1 MKTTWTHS
9 PLRSF
14 FWSGEALR
22 SRNVSAVVL
31 SGRVAVP
38 ALPARLVADCEREIA
53 GQLDLAPGEVEA
65 LALARAR
72 ARWPAYRQCLQMLSD
87 WLHANGLPTV
97 LAASDPALMACRSVR
112 YHHDGTLYGGAAFC
126 NLFLSEDCGL
136 DLHFPGVNCRVP
148 LSRGTVVIFDTGQAH
163 ALVERSS
170 GQLYRA
176 DGRPTPAQTQLFL
189 SWELPIEHAEV
200 QRALQLAF
208 DVDPLT
214 ASRLDQAQ
222 LWLKGAP
229 ARVCPESGRWLGDD
243 GLSAG

>member
-1 MKTTWTHS
+1 LKSIGAPST
-9 PLRSF
+9 LRSF
-14 FWSGEALR
+14 FWSGETLR
-22 SRNVSAVVL
+22 SRNVSAMVL

-38 ALPARLVADCEREIA
+38 ALPARLVADCDQEIA
-53 GQLDLAPGEVEA
+53 GQLDLAPGEVKA

-87 WLHANGLPTV
+87 WLHTRGLPTV
-97 LAASDPALMACRSVR
+97 LACSDPALMACRSVR
-112 YHHDGTLYGGAAFC
+112 YHHDGTHYGGAAFC

-136 DLHFPGVNCRVP
+136 DLHFPGADCRVP
-148 LSRGTVVIFDTGQAH
+148 LSRGTVVIFDTSQAH

-170 GQLYRA
+170 GKLYRA
-176 DGRPTPAQTQLFL
+176 DGHPTPVQTQLFL

-200 QRALQLAF
+200 QRALHIAL

-214 ASRLDQAQ
+214 ASRLEQAQ
-222 LWLKGAP
+222 VWLNGAP
-229 ARVCPESGRWLGDD
+229 SRVCPESGQWLGHD

>member
-1 MKTTWTHS
+1 M
-9 PLRSF
+9 
-14 FWSGEALR
+14 
-22 SRNVSAVVL
+22 VL

-38 ALPARLVADCEREIA
+38 ALPARLVADCDQEIA

-72 ARWPAYRQCLQMLSD
+72 VRWPAYRQCLQMLSD
-87 WLHANGLPTV
+87 WLQARGLPTV
-97 LAASDPALMACRSVR
+97 LACRDPALMACRSVR
-112 YHHDGTLYGGAAFC
+112 YHHDGTHYGGAAFC

-136 DLHFPGVNCRVP
+136 DLHFPSADCRVP

-170 GQLYRA
+170 GKLYRA
-176 DGRPTPAQTQLFL
+176 DGDPAPAQTQLFL

-208 DVDPLT
+208 DVEPLT

-222 LWLKGAP
+222 VWLNGAP
-229 ARVCPESGRWLGDD
+229 ASVCPESGRWL
-243 GLSAG
+243 AGYT

>member
-1 MKTTWTHS
+1 MEATRVDS

-31 SGRVAVP
+31 SGTVPVP
-38 ALPARLVADCEREIA
+38 ALPARLVADCEREID
-53 GQLDLAPGEVEA
+53 GQVGLAPGDVEA
-65 LALARAR
+65 LSLARAR
-72 ARWPAYRQCLQMLSD
+72 VRWPAYRQCVQALSD
-87 WLHANGLPTV
+87 WMCALALQEV
-97 LAASDPALMACRSVR
+97 LAASAPALMACRSVR
-112 YHHDGTLYGGAAFC
+112 YHHDGTHYGGAAFC

-136 DLHFPGVNCRVP
+136 DLHFPGADCRVP

-176 DGRPTPAQTQLFL
+176 DGHPTPAQTQLFL

-200 QRALQLAF
+200 KHALQLAF
-208 DVDPLT
+208 DVEPLT

-222 LWLKGAP
+222 VWLNGAP
-229 ARVCPESGRWLGDD
+229 ASVCPESGRWLGS
-243 GLSAG
+243 GGG

>member
-1 MKTTWTHS
+1 LKSIGTPST
-9 PLRSF
+9 LRSF
-14 FWSGEALR
+14 FWSGETLR
-22 SRNVSAVVL
+22 SRDVSAVVL
-31 SGRVAVP
+31 SGTVPVP
-38 ALPARLVADCEREIA
+38 ALPARLVADCEREID

-72 ARWPAYRQCLQMLSD
+72 ARWPAYRQCLQMMSD
-87 WLHANGLPTV
+87 WLHTRGLPTV
-97 LAASDPALMACRSVR
+97 LAATDPALMACRSVR
-112 YHHDGTLYGGAAFC
+112 YHHDGTHYGGAAFC

-136 DLHFPGVNCRVP
+136 DLHFPGADCRVP

-176 DGRPTPAQTQLFL
+176 DGHPTPAQTQLFL

-200 QRALQLAF
+200 KHALQLAF
-208 DVDPLT
+208 DVEPLT

-222 LWLKGAP
+222 VWLNGAP
-229 ARVCPESGRWLGDD
+229 ASVCPESGRWLGS
-243 GLSAG
+243 GGG

>member
-38 ALPARLVADCEREIA
+38 ALPARLVADCEGEIA

-65 LALARAR
+65 LALTRAR

-87 WLHANGLPTV
+87 WLHARGLPTV

-170 GQLYRA
+170 GKLYRA

-189 SWELPIEHAEV
+189 SWELPIEHTEV

>member
-1 MKTTWTHS
+1 MKTTWAHS
-9 PLRSF
+9 TLRSF
-14 FWSGEALR
+14 FWSGETLR
-22 SRNVSAVVL
+22 SRDVSAVVL
-31 SGRVAVP
+31 SGRVEVP
-38 ALPARLVADCEREIA
+38 ALPARLVADCEREID

-72 ARWPAYRQCLQMLSD
+72 VRWPAYRQCPQMLSD
-87 WLHANGLPTV
+87 WLYAHGLPTV

-112 YHHDGTLYGGAAFC
+112 YHHDGTHYGGAAFC

-136 DLHFPGVNCRVP
+136 DLHFPGADCRVP

-170 GQLYRA
+170 GKLYRA
-176 DGRPTPAQTQLFL
+176 DGDPTPAQTQLFL

-222 LWLKGAP
+222 VWLNGAP
-229 ARVCPESGRWLGDD
+229 ASVCPESGQWLGS
-243 GLSAG
+243 GGG

>member
-22 SRNVSAVVL
+22 SRDVSAVVL
-31 SGRVAVP
+31 SGRVEVP
-38 ALPARLVADCEREIA
+38 ALPARLVADCEGEIA

-87 WLHANGLPTV
+87 WLHAHGLPTV
-97 LAASDPALMACRSVR
+97 LATSDPSLMACRSVL
-112 YHHDGTLYGGAAFC
+112 YHHDGTHYGGAAFC

-136 DLHFPGVNCRVP
+136 DLHFPGADCRVP
-148 LSRGTVVIFDTGQAH
+148 LRRGTVVIFDTGQAH

-170 GQLYRA
+170 GKLYTA
-176 DGRPTPAQTQLFL
+176 DGHPTPAQTQLFL

-208 DVDPLT
+208 DVEPLT
-214 ASRLDQAQ
+214 
-222 LWLKGAP
+222 
-229 ARVCPESGRWLGDD
+229 
-243 GLSAG
+243 

>member
-1 MKTTWTHS
+1 LKSIGAPST
-9 PLRSF
+9 LRSF
-14 FWSGEALR
+14 FWSGETLR
-22 SRNVSAVVL
+22 SRNVSAMVL

-38 ALPARLVADCEREIA
+38 ALPARLVADCDQEIA

-72 ARWPAYRQCLQMLSD
+72 VRWPAYRQCLQMLSD
-87 WLHANGLPTV
+87 WLQARGLPTV
-97 LAASDPALMACRSVR
+97 LACSDPALMACRSVR
-112 YHHDGTLYGGAAFC
+112 YHHDGTHYGGAAFC

-136 DLHFPGVNCRVP
+136 DLHFPSADCRVP

-170 GQLYRA
+170 GKLYRA
-176 DGRPTPAQTQLFL
+176 DGDPAPAQTQLFL

-200 QRALQLAF
+200 QRALHIAL

-222 LWLKGAP
+222 VWLNGAP
-229 ARVCPESGRWLGDD
+229 ASVCPESGQWLGS
-243 GLSAG
+243 GGG

>member
-1 MKTTWTHS
+1 MKTTWAHS

-22 SRNVSAVVL
+22 SRDVSAVVL
-31 SGRVAVP
+31 CGRVEVP

-65 LALARAR
+65 LTLARAR

-87 WLHANGLPTV
+87 WLQARGLPTV
-97 LAASDPALMACRSVR
+97 LACSDPALMACRSVR
-112 YHHDGTLYGGAAFC
+112 YHHDGTHYGGAAFC

-136 DLHFPGVNCRVP
+136 DLHFPGADCRVP

-170 GQLYRA
+170 GKLYRA
-176 DGRPTPAQTQLFL
+176 DGDLAPAQTQLFL

-208 DVDPLT
+208 DVEPLT

-222 LWLKGAP
+222 VWLNGAP
-229 ARVCPESGRWLGDD
+229 ASVCPESGRWLGSD
-243 GLSAG
+243 

>member
-1 MKTTWTHS
+1 MKTTWAHS

-87 WLHANGLPTV
+87 WLHARGLPTL
-97 LAASDPALMACRSVR
+97 LAASDPALMACRSVQ
-112 YHHDGTLYGGAAFC
+112 YHHDGTHYGGAAFC

-136 DLHFPGVNCRVP
+136 DLHFPGADCRVP

-163 ALVERSS
+163 AMVERSS
-170 GQLYRA
+170 GKLYTA
-176 DGRPTPAQTQLFL
+176 DGHPTPAQTQLFL

-208 DVDPLT
+208 DVEPLT

-222 LWLKGAP
+222 VWLNGAP
-229 ARVCPESGRWLGDD
+229 ASVCPESGQWLGSD
-243 GLSAG
+243 

>member
-1 MKTTWTHS
+1 M
-9 PLRSF
+9 
-14 FWSGEALR
+14 
-22 SRNVSAVVL
+22 
-31 SGRVAVP
+31 P
-38 ALPARLVADCEREIA
+38 ALPARLAADCERDIA
-53 GQLDLAPGEVEA
+53 GQLDLAPGEVKA

-72 ARWPAYRQCLQMLSD
+72 TRWPAYRQYLQMLSD
-87 WLHANGLPTV
+87 WLHTRDLPTV

-112 YHHDGTLYGGAAFC
+112 YHHDGTHYGGAAFC

-136 DLHFPGVNCRVP
+136 DLHFPGADRRVP

-170 GQLYRA
+170 GKLYCA
-176 DGRPTPAQTQLFL
+176 DGHPTPVQTQLFL
-189 SWELPIEHAEV
+189 SWELPIEHVEV
-200 QRALQLAF
+200 QRALDIAL

-222 LWLKGAP
+222 LWLNGAP
-229 ARVCPESGRWLGDD
+229 ARVCPESGQWLGHD